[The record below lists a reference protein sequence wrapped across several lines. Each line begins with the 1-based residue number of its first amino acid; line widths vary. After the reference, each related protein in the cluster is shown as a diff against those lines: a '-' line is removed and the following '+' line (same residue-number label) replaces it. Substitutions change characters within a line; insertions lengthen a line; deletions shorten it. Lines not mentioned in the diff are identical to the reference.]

1 MGGRWGRIC
10 CVRWAELAV
19 VVALAGAGAAAPP
32 AAAKVGEVPILTYHR
47 LGSSPGFARQVA
59 ALERRGYRAVTLGR
73 VWRSWHGEAALPRRP
88 VVLTFDDGYLSQ
100 YRTAARTLR
109 ARGWPGVLNLQV
121 GRLGVAGGLT
131 RAQVRRML
139 ADGWEL
145 GSHTLSHPDL
155 TAVGPERLRR
165 ELVGSREAIQREF
178 GVTTDFFCFPY
189 GRFDSAAK
197 AAVRAAGY
205 LAATTTHRGLASP
218 GGDPYELPRVSVSPR
233 TSPSAL
239 MRRLRAAARG

>member
-1 MGGRWGRIC
+1 M
-10 CVRWAELAV
+10 
-19 VVALAGAGAAAPP
+19 
-32 AAAKVGEVPILTYHR
+32 
-47 LGSSPGFARQVA
+47 
-59 ALERRGYRAVTLGR
+59 
-73 VWRSWHGEAALPRRP
+73 
-88 VVLTFDDGYLSQ
+88 LTFDDGYLSQ

-121 GRLGVAGGLT
+121 DRLGVAGGLT

-145 GSHTLSHPDL
+145 DSHTLSHPDL

-178 GVTTDFFCFPY
+178 GVTPNFFCFPY
-189 GRFDSAAK
+189 GRFDAAAK

-218 GGDPYELPRVSVSPR
+218 GGDPFELPRDQ
-233 TSPSAL
+233 
-239 MRRLRAAARG
+239 RLTAHLARGAAAPAPRRGARLSSRAPAARSADTRQL